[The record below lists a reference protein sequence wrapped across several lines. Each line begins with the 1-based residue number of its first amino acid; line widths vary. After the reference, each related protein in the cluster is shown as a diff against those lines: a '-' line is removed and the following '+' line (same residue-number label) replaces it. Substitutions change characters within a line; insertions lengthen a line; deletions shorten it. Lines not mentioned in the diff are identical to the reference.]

1 MNINFA
7 STAASPLLRL
17 LAISTLFFF
26 IPYRGLVV
34 TAQIPGD
41 TRGPHEKFLDEA
53 MLTDMLTK
61 YSTYEGSDAR
71 CTSSVATDI
80 TFEWPGPSTD
90 SEWSSTDPDVTQFE
104 QELFQAQMSFADG
117 GGNRSWRIRM

>member
-7 STAASPLLRL
+7 STTASPLLRWLL
-17 LAISTLFFF
+17 LAISAVSF
-26 IPYRGLVV
+26 IPHRGLVV

-41 TRGPHEKFLDEA
+41 TRGPHEIFLDEA
-53 MLTDMLTK
+53 ILTDMLTK

-71 CTSSVATDI
+71 CTSSSVATDI
-80 TFEWPGPSTD
+80 TFVWPG
-90 SEWSSTDPDVTQFE
+90 TDPNSVWYQPFEQYE

-117 GGNRSWRIRM
+117 GNRSWRIRL